1 MKMGFRT
8 LIEIMENVFFVSSLF
23 LRIKKRIRIIPA
35 PQNTEKERT
44 EVRVVP
50 KICVQK
56 LSELK

>member
-23 LRIKKRIRIIPA
+23 LRIKKRMRIINA
-35 PQNTEKERT
+35 PQRIEKERN
-44 EVRVVP
+44 EMRVVP

>member
-1 MKMGFRT
+1 MKTGFRT
-8 LIEIMENVFFVSSLF
+8 LIEIMENVFFASSLF
-23 LRIKKRIRIIPA
+23 LRIKKRTRIIPA

-44 EVRVVP
+44 EVRVLP

>member
-23 LRIKKRIRIIPA
+23 LRIKKRMRIIAA

-44 EVRVVP
+44 EVRVLP